1 MEKENNKRKIT
12 LVDVIKFIGVIGI
25 VTPLLL
31 GYFQYQR
38 SVQQDKD
45 NNFRVWVEKL
55 SSEKKAERLS
65 AATNLGTY
73 LKLGDDYYVEARDN

>member
-1 MEKENNKRKIT
+1 MEEKNKKREIT
-12 LVDVIKFIGVIGI
+12 LADVIKFIGVIGI

-45 NNFRVWVEKL
+45 NNFRGWVEKL
-55 SSEKKAERLS
+55 SAEKKTDPA
-65 AATNLGTY
+65 
-73 LKLGDDYYVEARDN
+73 